1 MKIGVAIS
9 SFQSDD
15 DAINLIQRILDES
28 WPVDGIIVVDSMG
41 EGGIPNFLSEYNIP
55 KTTYHNFDYNLG
67 SAGNLHNRL
76 MLASERGHEAVVTV
90 LRGSE

>member
-15 DAINLIQRILDES
+15 DAINLIQRILGES

-41 EGGIPNFLSEYNIP
+41 
-55 KTTYHNFDYNLG
+55 
-67 SAGNLHNRL
+67 
-76 MLASERGHEAVVTV
+76 
-90 LRGSE
+90 